1 VSGYLWTV
9 PFSFSL
15 KHADSS
21 LGQKTLVG
29 IDEPVHFVDD
39 HRFDEII
46 VGLPTAAQFVAG
58 RADVVARTW
67 ATQFRRVLFGSIDAI
82 RPTQLTNDSRH
93 SSRYLIRRIA
103 PLHPQSEVTD
113 PHSTPGWTAIPL
125 LIAMHDACPQ
135 CRWFFVADDDTFL
148 VPRNLMHYIRSF
160 NSSSYI
166 YNGYVSG
173 YSRGFWDLF
182 GFGTVQFAVGG
193 SGYFLSRA
201 LVLKILPYLSDCSK
215 HTARMPYSDARLNL
229 CIGLA
234 FLAQSQCRTC
244 AHGNSLRCWMIKP
257 YFSGAPGV
265 GVGATSNASE
275 PTEALT
281 PRACYLDEAE
291 SHELRSS
298 ADYSGYAVMGPQP
311 QEPNGSQ
318 QWSQFAWRLGPAFS
332 LPPPSG
338 EFGSG
343 VVTLSTDATPGDY
356 LTAAPGTVSEVA
368 LVYNR
373 RRMNHFDELATWIV
387 RPGHVHPFRGVSFES
402 YGRRGEFL
410 AMPRTN
416 APFNACGLRAMRLRA
431 RSADANDSA
440 TTFAVVPCRI
450 GPRPAAGDI
459 DDNFEYLRRTGH
471 LGGDFR
477 NAMVEPFLACVYAT
491 ILRKAVRE
499 SEPTVADEVL
509 LTLHK
514 WLDPRWIDVVWRAV
528 ERRSRS
534 DRAHFVTFRDVIE
547 ELIESVRAS
556 NANDRL
562 GRFVRAVD
570 AHDFARGAEGDE
582 SVSRLFAATFNV
594 STHLH
599 PICTVDRMAQ
609 LPDPI
614 LSLPFFAGLQQFVD
628 FAAV

>member
-1 VSGYLWTV
+1 L
-9 PFSFSL
+9 
-15 KHADSS
+15 
-21 LGQKTLVG
+21 
-29 IDEPVHFVDD
+29 HFVDD
-39 HRFDEII
+39 LRFDEII
-46 VGLPTAAQFVAG
+46 VGLPTATQFVAG

-82 RPTQLTNDSRH
+82 RPSQLTNDSRH
-93 SSRYLIRRIA
+93 AARYLIRRIA
-103 PLHPQSEVTD
+103 PLHPHAEVTD

-125 LIAMHDACPQ
+125 LIAMYDACPL

-148 VPRNLMHYIRSF
+148 VPRNFMHYLRSF

-166 YNGYVSG
+166 YNGFVSG
-173 YSRGFWDLF
+173 YSRGFGDLF
-182 GFGTVQFAVGG
+182 GFFAPQFAVGG
-193 SGYFLSRA
+193 SGYFLSRP
-201 LVLKILPYLSDCSK
+201 LVLKILPFLSDCSK

-244 AHGNSLRCWMIKP
+244 AHGNALRCWMIKP

-265 GVGATSNASE
+265 GVGAAPNSAE
-275 PTEALT
+275 PNEALT

-291 SHELRSS
+291 SRELRSS
-298 ADYSGYAVMGPQP
+298 ADYSGYAVMGAQP

-318 QWSQFAWRLGPAFS
+318 QWSHFAWRLSSPFALPA
-332 LPPPSG
+332 PSG

-343 VVTLSTDATPGDY
+343 VVTLSTDALPGDY
-356 LTAAPGTVSEVA
+356 LTAAPGAASEVA

-373 RRMNHFDELATWIV
+373 RRMNRFDELAAWIV

-410 AMPRTN
+410 AMPPAN

-431 RSADANDSA
+431 RSADVNDSS

-459 DDNFEYLRRTGH
+459 DDNFEFLRRTGN

-477 NAMVEPFLACVYAT
+477 NAMVEPFLACVYVT
-491 ILRKAVRE
+491 MRRQAVRA
-499 SEPTVADEVL
+499 SEPTVADEVV

-514 WLDPRWIDVVWRAV
+514 WLDARWVDAIWRAI
-528 ERRSRS
+528 ERRAPS
-534 DRAHFVTFRDVIE
+534 DRAHFVTFRHVVE
-547 ELIESVRAS
+547 ALVESVRAS
-556 NANDRL
+556 DRPDDRVA
-562 GRFVRAVD
+562 RFVRAVD
-570 AHDFARGAEGDE
+570 EHDFARGAEGDE
-582 SVSRLFAATFNV
+582 SISQLFASVFNV

-599 PICTVDRMAQ
+599 PVCTVGRMAQ
-609 LPDPI
+609 QPDPI
-614 LSLPFFAGLQQFVD
+614 LSLPFFAELQQFV
-628 FAAV
+628 AVNVTT